1 MTTVTVKGQVTIPK
15 RIRKKLGIVP
25 GTHIKFIEKKNTVII
40 QPDEIPNPFE
50 KWVGFLDNNKNTDDV
65 IKDMRGHYE

>member
-25 GTHIKFIEKKNTVII
+25 GTHIKFVEKNNAVII

-50 KWVGFLDNNKNTDDV
+50 KWVGFLDIKKNTDD
-65 IKDMRGHYE
+65 IMKNMRGHHE